1 MLNIFGNEKRS
12 DRWWIIVDYCQK
24 GSLEDLLDKI
34 KAGKANE
41 LPAHNLWELVL
52 QSLFAQEMMHLYGV
66 VHRDLKPENIFI
78 SNSGCLRV
86 GDFGLARLN
95 SKATN
100 WANKVIPNATRC
112 GTPGYMAEELL
123 KDMGSVRPDIDTHSI
138 AIIVNEMV
146 ALHVKPGQFL
156 WSDTRTA
163 PNTPSMEKLREDE
176 DIMST
181 LKKL

>member
-86 GDFGLARLN
+86 GDFG
-95 SKATN
+95 
-100 WANKVIPNATRC
+100 
-112 GTPGYMAEELL
+112 
-123 KDMGSVRPDIDTHSI
+123 
-138 AIIVNEMV
+138 
-146 ALHVKPGQFL
+146 
-156 WSDTRTA
+156 
-163 PNTPSMEKLREDE
+163 
-176 DIMST
+176 
-181 LKKL
+181 